1 MNSPEVREGHGDFNV
16 FSVASDAMAARTARE
31 ASQEKENSLDQELLL
46 IAQEAIEAL
55 YLLKSLTH
63 ITPNESETKIFREL
77 FGTKSVDLGAIAAQ
91 HESAGTIIN
100 LENLDKEYLT
110 KIFNDIHKV
119 HPNASFISAN
129 KTYYIQLN

>member
-31 ASQEKENSLDQELLL
+31 ASQEKENSLDQELSL

-100 LENLDKEYLT
+100 LENLDKESLT
-110 KIFNDIHKV
+110 EVFKRIRQV
-119 HPNASFISAN
+119 HSNASFISAN